1 MGYLIYKNHNENDEP
16 KLFFPISRSFGIIC
30 LSLFF
35 GLLIFLPVLRE
46 VTILN
51 WVAMFDSFYRSG
63 SLVFG
68 VGHVVLP
75 LLEREFVLLDG

>member
-1 MGYLIYKNHNENDEP
+1 MGYLIYKNHNENDES

-46 VTILN
+46 VTTLN

-63 SLVFG
+63 LLVFG